1 MKRYQVNRN
10 LFNKPGLVA
19 MLLTAGLFSVNT
31 QAETGDNQQL
41 NTTSMETITITYRN
55 AFDYALY
62 QRTTE
67 MLAGFN
73 RELEQKIVFEARS
86 QSRDMA
92 NSWGVQMA
100 LNSQQTPQ
108 NQYEANSLPFEG
120 VLSQPK

>member
-86 QSRDMA
+86 QSKDMA